1 MMGGLPDDSDF
12 ARMMGGLGMG
22 GLDDDGLDDS
32 SMNEILPFMN
42 NMMQKLLSK
51 ELLQPV
57 LTDIVTKVPLIFI

>member
-1 MMGGLPDDSDF
+1 MGGLPDDAEF
-12 ARMMGGLGMG
+12 ARMMGGLGMGMG

-57 LTDIVTKVPLIFI
+57 LTDIVTKVP